1 MSAAWTFLSN
11 HGHVLMCIAKN
22 SEMRLRDISD
32 EVGIT
37 ERSVSTIIADL
48 ESAGIIE
55 RIRDGRRNMYRIDRS
70 LQMRHP
76 IEQHR
81 TVGEFIDLVG

>member
-55 RIRDGRRNMYRIDRS
+55 RIRDGRRNLYRIDRS